1 MQMNFHKRHT
11 GLIKPTFTLEH
22 RNDSINQMSLNNAL
36 SSLHKKLNELDKTI
50 NVKDKQQNENG
61 STSQYIE
68 TIVFDLQKNIHHME
82 QQILELFKN
91 FDFLRSKLY
100 EQENFIS
107 NQDIFNTDKIDRKYE
122 TIPND
127 IDLKYMIE
135 PLIELI
141 STKPELSDY
150 DEETSN
156 NINYYSDRSNNYV
169 SLYDI
174 SYQYFIDSSLL
185 DKIQDFEYDDT
196 ALN

>member
-1 MQMNFHKRHT
+1 MNFHKRHT

-36 SSLHKKLNELDKTI
+36 SSLHKKINELDKTI

-100 EQENFIS
+100 EQEDLIL

-150 DEETSN
+150 DEETSY

-185 DKIQDFEYDDT
+185 DNIQDFEYDDT

>member
-36 SSLHKKLNELDKTI
+36 SSLHKKINELDKTI

-100 EQENFIS
+100 EQEDLIL

-150 DEETSN
+150 DEETSY

-185 DKIQDFEYDDT
+185 DNIQDFEYDDT

>member
-36 SSLHKKLNELDKTI
+36 SSLHKKINELDKTI

-100 EQENFIS
+100 EQEDLIL
-107 NQDIFNTDKIDRKYE
+107 NQDIFNSDKIDRKYE

-150 DEETSN
+150 DEETSY

>member
-36 SSLHKKLNELDKTI
+36 SSLHKKINELDKTI

-100 EQENFIS
+100 EQENLIL

-141 STKPELSDY
+141 STKTELSDY
-150 DEETSN
+150 DEETCY

-185 DKIQDFEYDDT
+185 DNIQDFEYDDT